1 MKNTGIVYISD
12 EKTPVVLPEFA
23 NLLPP
28 LSAEQL
34 ERLEAD
40 IMENGCYSPL
50 IVTENLELVDGHN
63 RKALCEKHGIPYNMV
78 VFRFDSRLDAME
90 WAVNTQKGRRN
101 LSNWELGQ
109 IALKLKPEL
118 RAKGRANQSAAGG
131 SNRKKAKDE
140 EQGAGFKDAIVPINT
155 RKEMADT
162 VGIGQMTM
170 SKIIQ
175 IDEKGPQAVKDA
187 LDRKE
192 ISVNTGYQ
200 ITRQVQNLPEE
211 EREQAARTALESR
224 KLKKKSSRPAPEP
237 DSRDKIARAFTKAL
251 AQNPGLRPTQE
262 NVRCWVENSGM
273 DAKAVKRAVRKAHR
287 LSEMYVSIEWTLRTL
302 YPEAGTRSNRREA
315 SDNG

>member
-63 RKALCEKHGIPYNMV
+63 RKALCEKHGIPFNMV

-131 SNRKKAKDE
+131 DRKSCNRVKGKPETKAIRVD
-140 EQGAGFKDAIVPINT
+140 T
-155 RKEMADT
+155 RRDMAAS
-162 VGIGQMTM
+162 VGISPDTM
-170 SKIIQ
+170 GHIMI

-192 ISVNTGYQ
+192 ISIYAGYQ
-200 ITRQVQNLPEE
+200 ITRQVQYLPEE

-224 KLKKKSSRPAPEP
+224 KLKKKSSRPASES
-237 DSRDKIARAFTKAL
+237 DSRDENARAFTKAL
-251 AQNPGLRPTQE
+251 AQNSGLRPTQE
-262 NVRCWVENSGM
+262 NVRCWIERSGM

-302 YPEAGTRSNRREA
+302 YPETGSGRRETGA
-315 SDNG
+315 NGCKS

>member
-12 EKTPVVLPEFA
+12 ERTPVALPEFA

-40 IMENGCYSPL
+40 IMENGCYSPV

-118 RAKGRANQSAAGG
+118 RAKAKANMSAGG
-131 SNRKKAKDE
+131 GDRKSRNRVKGKPETNVIRVD
-140 EQGAGFKDAIVPINT
+140 T
-155 RKEMADT
+155 RRDMAAS
-162 VGIGQMTM
+162 VGISPDTM
-170 SKIIQ
+170 GNIMI

-192 ISVNTGYQ
+192 ISIHAGYQ
-200 ITRQVQNLPEE
+200 ITLQVQNLPEE

-224 KLKKKSSRPAPEP
+224 KLKKESAKAALKP
-237 DSRDKIARAFTKAL
+237 DSRDEIAGAFTKAL

-262 NVRCWVENSGM
+262 NVRYWIEHSGM
-273 DAKAVKRAVRKAHR
+273 DAKAVKRVVRKAHR

-302 YPEAGTRSNRREA
+302 YPETGSGQEGNRR
-315 SDNG
+315 

>member
-34 ERLEAD
+34 KRLEAD
-40 IMENGCYSPL
+40 IIENGCYSPL

-63 RKALCEKHGIPYNMV
+63 RKALCEKHGIPFNMV

-131 SNRKKAKDE
+131 DRKSRNHVE
-140 EQGAGFKDAIVPINT
+140 EKSGTRIVHVDT
-155 RKEMADT
+155 RRDMAAS
-162 VGIGQMTM
+162 VGISRNTMGCIMT
-170 SKIIQ
+170 

-192 ISVNTGYQ
+192 ISIHAGYQ
-200 ITRQVQNLPEE
+200 ITRQVQYLPEE
-211 EREQAARTALESR
+211 ERDQAARTALESR
-224 KLKKKSSRPAPEP
+224 KLKKESISSATAP
-237 DSRDKIARAFTKAL
+237 DSHDKIVEAFSKAF
-251 AQNPGLRPTQE
+251 AQNPGLQPTQE
-262 NVRCWVENSGM
+262 NVRCWVAYSGM

-302 YPEAGTRSNRREA
+302 YPETGSGRRE
-315 SDNG
+315 NGVNG

>member
-34 ERLEAD
+34 KRLEAD

-78 VFRFDSRLDAME
+78 VFHFDSRLDAME

-131 SNRKKAKDE
+131 NRRNRKRLDGE
-140 EQGAGFKDAIVPINT
+140 PETGIVHVDT
-155 RKEMADT
+155 RREMAES
-162 VGIGQMTM
+162 VGISPDTM
-170 SKIIQ
+170 GHVMI

-192 ISVNTGYQ
+192 ISIHAGYQ
-200 ITRQVQNLPEE
+200 ITRQVQNLPEA
-211 EREQAARTALESR
+211 EREQAARTALEAR
-224 KLKKKSSRPAPEP
+224 KLKKSNPKPAPKP
-237 DSRDKIARAFTKAL
+237 DSRDAINRAFTRAL

-262 NVRCWVENSGM
+262 DVRCWVEHSGM
-273 DAKAVKRAVRKAHR
+273 DAKAVKCAVRKAHR

>member
-40 IMENGCYSPL
+40 IMENGYYSPV

-101 LSNWELGQ
+101 LSSWELGQ

-118 RAKGRANQSAAGG
+118 RAKAKANMSAGG
-131 SNRKKAKDE
+131 RKKKTCKDRGE
-140 EQGAGFKDAIVPINT
+140 YPETSVIPVNT
-155 RKEMADT
+155 RKDMAES
-162 VGIGQMTM
+162 VGISQAIMGRIMT
-170 SKIIQ
+170 
-175 IDEKGPQAVKDA
+175 IDEKAPQAVKDA

-192 ISVNTGYQ
+192 ISVNAGYQ
-200 ITRQVQNLPEE
+200 ITLQVQNLPEE

-224 KLKKKSSRPAPEP
+224 KLKKESAKAALKP
-237 DSRDKIARAFTKAL
+237 DSRDEIAGAFTKAL

-262 NVRCWVENSGM
+262 NVRCWVEHSGM
-273 DAKAVKRAVRKAHR
+273 DAKTVKRAVRKAHR

-302 YPEAGTRSNRREA
+302 YPEAGNGKREA

>member
-12 EKTPVVLPEFA
+12 EKTPVVLPELA

-40 IMENGCYSPL
+40 IMENGCYSPV

-78 VFRFDSRLDAME
+78 VFRFDSKLDAME

-118 RAKGRANQSAAGG
+118 RAKARANMSAAGG
-131 SNRKKAKDE
+131 DRKSRNRAE
-140 EQGAGFKDAIVPINT
+140 EKPGSGIVHVDT
-155 RKEMADT
+155 RRDMAAS
-162 VGIGQMTM
+162 VGISPDTM
-170 SKIIQ
+170 GHIMI
-175 IDEKGPQAVKDA
+175 IDEKAPQAVKDA

-192 ISVNTGYQ
+192 ISIHAGYQ
-200 ITRQVQNLPEE
+200 ITRQVQNLPEG

-224 KLKKKSSRPAPEP
+224 KLKNKGIKTAPES
-237 DSRDKIARAFTKAL
+237 DSRDEIARAFTKAL
-251 AQNPGLRPTQE
+251 AQNPCLRPTQE

-273 DAKAVKRAVRKAHR
+273 DEKAVKRAVRKAHR

-302 YPEAGTRSNRREA
+302 YPEAGSGRREP